1 MDAVAGI
8 NDRILQIQSRI
19 AELGAPLARTG
30 AVRPPVAQVGTST
43 VGSSTV
49 GSSASG
55 TPTMGFS
62 TSGAAFDSVLAQA
75 LGTVSGA
82 GGTTPSTD
90 AVGSGRSLV
99 DAKGIPVELLAYGNG
114 KVPAD
119 ALSPVGDTGH
129 RLWSPAARSLEA
141 LRDAAAR
148 DGVTVG
154 ITDSYRPYATQ
165 VDLVERKG
173 LYSQGGLAARPGTS
187 NHGWGIAVDLR
198 LDSAAQSWMRAN
210 AGDYGFVEDVPREP
224 WHWTYRPTR

>member
-1 MDAVAGI
+1 
-8 NDRILQIQSRI
+8 
-19 AELGAPLARTG
+19 PLTRTG
-30 AVRPPVAQVGTST
+30 AVRPPVAQVGTSQVCAT
-43 VGSSTV
+43 
-49 GSSASG
+49 A
-55 TPTMGFS
+55 
-62 TSGAAFDSVLAQA
+62 SGAAFDSALAQA
-75 LGTVSGA
+75 LGTRGLGGTA
-82 GGTTPSTD
+82 GPGGTTAGVA
-90 AVGSGRSLV
+90 AVGSGKSLV
-99 DAKGIPVELLAYGNG
+99 NAKGVPVELLAYGNG
-114 KVPAD
+114 HVPAD

-129 RLWSPAARSLEA
+129 RLWAPAARSLEA

-148 DGVTVG
+148 DGVTIG

-187 NHGWGIAVDLR
+187 NHGWGIAVDLG

>member
-19 AELGAPLARTG
+19 AELSAPLTRTG
-30 AVRPPVAQVGTST
+30 AIRPPVAQVGTST
-43 VGSSTV
+43 VGSS
-49 GSSASG
+49 A
-55 TPTMGFS
+55 
-62 TSGAAFDSVLAQA
+62 SGAAFDTALAQA
-75 LGTVSGA
+75 LGRSPVLA
-82 GGTTPSTD
+82 GTAAVD
-90 AVGSGRSLV
+90 AVGSGKSLV
-99 DAKGIPVELLAYGNG
+99 NAKGVPVELLSYGNG

-129 RLWSPAARSLEA
+129 RLWAPAARSFEA

-148 DGVTVG
+148 DGVTIG

-224 WHWTYRPTR
+224 WHWAYRPTH